1 MLFIL
6 KTNFQIA
13 LFTGWFF
20 LLSSIAGIA
29 AQEKSPDIHA
39 RIQAQ
44 KKMVETFSQ
53 KEIDIMDEL
62 NKIDQG
68 LNIARLK
75 AATLSIDVTLLG
87 KKVRQ
92 FGQDR
97 NKLEKKI
104 LVTRKY
110 TGKRMIALYKM
121 NMIGRLDIAGQP
133 LSVFDFFLQQ
143 NSMKRIINSDFQI
156 LENQNSDL
164 EKLERIE
171 LKLRKEVQAKII
183 LEAKLNDQIR
193 YNKKENKKKKNL
205 LKDIHKNKKLSLAMV
220 ASLTRAA
227 EKLDKKV
234 NNIQKNSIQPF
245 DDDSFS
251 NYQGR
256 LIIPTPGKI
265 ISKFGLLQTGD
276 YNSFTFR
283 KGIDI
288 KVKKGEPV
296 KSVFKGKIMFAQWLK
311 GYGNLIV
318 IDHGGSYYT
327 LYAHVEDVFKLKGEP
342 VEGGEIIA
350 TAGDTGSIKGTYL
363 HFEIRH
369 HGKALNPM
377 KWLKKGV

>member
-97 NKLEKKI
+97 DKLEKKI

>member
-75 AATLSIDVTLLG
+75 VATLSIDVTLLE
-87 KKVRQ
+87 KKIRQ

-97 NKLEKKI
+97 DKLEKKI
-104 LVTRKY
+104 LATRKY

-296 KSVFKGKIMFAQWLK
+296 KSVFKGKIRFAQWLK

>member
-6 KTNFQIA
+6 KTNFYIA
-13 LFTGWFF
+13 FFTVWLF

-53 KEIDIMDEL
+53 KETGIMDEL

-75 AATLSIDVTLLG
+75 VATLSIDVTLLG
-87 KKVRQ
+87 KKIRQ
-92 FGQDR
+92 LGQDR
-97 NKLEKKI
+97 DKLEKKI

-110 TGKRMIALYKM
+110 TGKRVIALYKM

-156 LENQNSDL
+156 LENQNSDM
-164 EKLERIE
+164 EKFERIE

-183 LEAKLNDQIR
+183 LEANLNDQIR
-193 YNKKENKKKKNL
+193 YKKKENKKKKNL

-220 ASLTRAA
+220 DSLTRAA
-227 EKLDKKV
+227 KKLDKKV
-234 NNIQKNSIQPF
+234 NNIQKNSIQSS

-265 ISKFGLLQTGD
+265 ISKFGPIQTGD

-327 LYAHVEDVFKLKGEP
+327 LYAHVEDVFKQKGEP
-342 VEGGEIIA
+342 VKGGEIIA

>member
-1 MLFIL
+1 MLFII

-13 LFTGWFF
+13 FFTGWLF
-20 LLSSIAGIA
+20 LLSSSASIA

-39 RIQAQ
+39 RIQTQ
-44 KKMVETFSQ
+44 KKMVKTFSQ

-75 AATLSIDVTLLG
+75 VATLSIDVTLLE
-87 KKVRQ
+87 KKIRQ
-92 FGQDR
+92 LGQDR
-97 NKLEKKI
+97 DKLEKKI

-133 LSVFDFFLQQ
+133 SSVFDFFLQQ
-143 NSMKRIINSDFQI
+143 NSMNRIINSDFQI

-164 EKLERIE
+164 AKLESIE
-171 LKLRKEVQAKII
+171 LKLRKKIQSKII
-183 LEAKLNDQIR
+183 LEAKLNDQILHK
-193 YNKKENKKKKNL
+193 KKENKKKEKL
-205 LKDIHKNKKLSLAMV
+205 LKDIHQKKKLSLAMV
-220 ASLTRAA
+220 DSLTRAA
-227 EKLDKKV
+227 KKLDKKV
-234 NNIQKNSIQPF
+234 NDIQKDSIQPSG
-245 DDDSFS
+245 DDSFS

-256 LIIPTPGKI
+256 LIIPAPGKI
-265 ISKFGLLQTGD
+265 ISKFGPFQTGD

-296 KSVFKGKIMFAQWLK
+296 KSVFKGKVMFAQWLK

-327 LYAHVEDVFKLKGEP
+327 LYAHVEDVFKQKGEP
-342 VEGGEIIA
+342 VKSGEIIA

>member
-6 KTNFQIA
+6 KTNFHIA
-13 LFTGWFF
+13 FFTVWLF
-20 LLSSIAGIA
+20 LLSSIAGLA

-53 KEIDIMDEL
+53 KEIGIMDEL

-75 AATLSIDVTLLG
+75 VATLSIDVTLLG
-87 KKVRQ
+87 KKIRQ
-92 FGQDR
+92 LGQDR
-97 NKLEKKI
+97 DKLEKKI

-110 TGKRMIALYKM
+110 TGKRVIALYKM

-156 LENQNSDL
+156 LENQNSDM
-164 EKLERIE
+164 EKLKRIE

-183 LEAKLNDQIR
+183 LEANLNDQIR
-193 YNKKENKKKKNL
+193 YNKKENKKKKKL

-220 ASLTRAA
+220 DSLTRAA
-227 EKLDKKV
+227 KRLDKKV
-234 NNIQKNSIQPF
+234 NNIQKNSIQPS

-256 LIIPTPGKI
+256 LTIPTPGKI

-288 KVKKGEPV
+288 KVKKGDPV

-327 LYAHVEDVFKLKGEP
+327 LYAHVEDVFKHKGEP
-342 VEGGEIIA
+342 VKGGEIIA

>member
-75 AATLSIDVTLLG
+75 VATLSIDVTLLE
-87 KKVRQ
+87 KKIRQ

-97 NKLEKKI
+97 DKLEKKI
-104 LVTRKY
+104 LATRKY

-369 HGKALNPM
+369 HGKAL
-377 KWLKKGV
+377 

>member
-1 MLFIL
+1 
-6 KTNFQIA
+6 
-13 LFTGWFF
+13 
-20 LLSSIAGIA
+20 
-29 AQEKSPDIHA
+29 
-39 RIQAQ
+39 
-44 KKMVETFSQ
+44 
-53 KEIDIMDEL
+53 
-62 NKIDQG
+62 
-68 LNIARLK
+68 
-75 AATLSIDVTLLG
+75 
-87 KKVRQ
+87 
-92 FGQDR
+92 
-97 NKLEKKI
+97 
-104 LVTRKY
+104 
-110 TGKRMIALYKM
+110 
-121 NMIGRLDIAGQP
+121 
-133 LSVFDFFLQQ
+133 
-143 NSMKRIINSDFQI
+143 
-156 LENQNSDL
+156 
-164 EKLERIE
+164 
-171 LKLRKEVQAKII
+171 
-183 LEAKLNDQIR
+183 
-193 YNKKENKKKKNL
+193 
-205 LKDIHKNKKLSLAMV
+205 MV

-296 KSVFKGKIMFAQWLK
+296 KSVFKGKIRFAQWLK
-311 GYGNLIV
+311 GY
-318 IDHGGSYYT
+318 
-327 LYAHVEDVFKLKGEP
+327 VFKLKGEP

>member
-75 AATLSIDVTLLG
+75 VATLSIDVTLLE
-87 KKVRQ
+87 KKIRQ

-97 NKLEKKI
+97 DKLEKKI
-104 LVTRKY
+104 LATRKY

-327 LYAHVEDVFKLKGEP
+327 VYAHVEDVFKQKGEP
-342 VEGGEIIA
+342 VKGGEIIA

>member
-75 AATLSIDVTLLG
+75 VATLSIDVTLLE
-87 KKVRQ
+87 KKIRQ

-97 NKLEKKI
+97 DKLEKKI
-104 LVTRKY
+104 LATRKY

>member
-13 LFTGWFF
+13 LFTGWLF
-20 LLSSIAGIA
+20 LLSSISGIA

-39 RIQAQ
+39 RIQAE

-193 YNKKENKKKKNL
+193 YNKKENKKKKKL

-227 EKLDKKV
+227 KKLDKKV

-296 KSVFKGKIMFAQWLK
+296 KSVFKGKIRFAQWLK

-327 LYAHVEDVFKLKGEP
+327 VYAHVEDVFKQKGEP
-342 VEGGEIIA
+342 VKGGEIIA

>member
-75 AATLSIDVTLLG
+75 VATLSIDVTLLE
-87 KKVRQ
+87 KKIRQ

-97 NKLEKKI
+97 DKLEKKI
-104 LVTRKY
+104 LATRKY

-327 LYAHVEDVFKLKGEP
+327 LYAHVEDVFKQKGEP
-342 VEGGEIIA
+342 VKGGEIIA

>member
-13 LFTGWFF
+13 FFTGWLF
-20 LLSSIAGIA
+20 LLSSIAGSA
-29 AQEKSPDIHA
+29 AQEKSSDIHA

-44 KKMVETFSQ
+44 KKMVETFYQ
-53 KEIDIMDEL
+53 KETDIMDEL

-75 AATLSIDVTLLG
+75 AATLSIDVTLLE
-87 KKVRQ
+87 KKIRQ
-92 FGQDR
+92 LGQDR
-97 NKLEKKI
+97 DKLERKI
-104 LVTRKY
+104 IFTRKY
-110 TGKRMIALYKM
+110 TGKRVIALYKM
-121 NMIGRLDIAGQP
+121 NMIGRLDIAGRP

-156 LENQNSDL
+156 LENQNSNMA
-164 EKLERIE
+164 KLESIE

-193 YNKKENKKKKNL
+193 HNKKENQKKEKL
-205 LKDIHKNKKLSLAMV
+205 LKDIRQNKKLSLAMV
-220 ASLTRAA
+220 DSLTRAA
-227 EKLDKKV
+227 KKLDKKV
-234 NNIQKNSIQPF
+234 NNIQKKSIPPS

-265 ISKFGLLQTGD
+265 ISKFGPLQTGD

-288 KVKKGEPV
+288 KVEKGEPV
-296 KSVFKGKIMFAQWLK
+296 KSVFKGKVMFSQWLK

-327 LYAHVEDVFKLKGEP
+327 LYAHVEDVFKRKGEP
-342 VEGGEIIA
+342 VKSGEIIA

-377 KWLKKGV
+377 KWLKKGA